1 MKAYVWS
8 DAMPPPPMRRAA
20 WRRFVERHL
29 PNVVIYLMVA
39 TLVAVVLYPHVVVTV
54 PSGQSTNSKIV
65 VIGSGKDGLPVI
77 FGNAELPAPPPAG
90 STPSGND
97 APRERTTAAS
107 PMAPL
112 EKTPAAGLA
121 WPTEKIPPASDCATP
136 TYRTFATWLREM
148 TPNDCSRL
156 SFLDNSETTGRISP
170 R

>member
-8 DAMPPPPMRRAA
+8 DAMPPPATRRAT

-77 FGNAELPAPPPAG
+77 FGNAELPAPPPPRGEHAE
-90 STPSGND
+90 
-97 APRERTTAAS
+97 RERRS
-107 PMAPL
+107 QGKNHDREPHD
-112 EKTPAAGLA
+112 AAG
-121 WPTEKIPPASDCATP
+121 E
-136 TYRTFATWLREM
+136 
-148 TPNDCSRL
+148 N
-156 SFLDNSETTGRISP
+156 TGSGIGMADRKDTSC
-170 R
+170 